1 MTTKAEVKVV
11 IAKLIEVAY
20 SRNKGITTKIVRK
33 KGGFKVT
40 VDQNGKVMLYGTAGA
55 LTFNGGA
62 ALESLGVKVK
72 MVSISFTKGDGDNVN
87 YQGTFNFAGGAAS
100 ISVSGT
106 FSIEELITSCSGL
119 LCQAARLI
127 KVRHQ
132 AYENELQRIMGQ

>member
-40 VDQNGKVMLYGTAGA
+40 VDYTGKVMLYGTAGA
-55 LTFNGGA
+55 LTFNGGT

-72 MVSISFTKGDGDNVN
+72 MASISFTKGDGDNVN
-87 YQGTFNFAGGAAS
+87 YQGTFNFAGGAA
-100 ISVSGT
+100 ISVSGA

-119 LCQAARLI
+119 LCQAARLL
-127 KVRHQ
+127 KGRNQ